1 MFLFI
6 FGYIITFLFIR
17 FILGVWTNIEN
28 IIGIFITVVCTMVVS
43 LVISRKYYKFKL
55 RKLILDDT
63 QFNKTIKSLILEKNE
78 VSINDLFG
86 IFSSGKNKKT
96 NVELRK
102 LLNKKIFSWVSKY
115 NLFIQGDKILL
126 NSNNIIAF
134 MDDLDKF
141 FNEWNLKKKK
151 KKY

>member
-1 MFLFI
+1 M
-6 FGYIITFLFIR
+6 
-17 FILGVWTNIEN
+17 
-28 IIGIFITVVCTMVVS
+28 
-43 LVISRKYYKFKL
+43 
-55 RKLILDDT
+55 DDT

-141 FNEWNLKKKK
+141 FNEWNLKKKT